1 MIRKVI
7 IGLLL
12 LVMVQGLLAGGILT
26 NTNQSLQF
34 TRMLARNAS
43 VEIDA
48 VYFNPAGITMLKNGF
63 HLALHNQVITQGRTV
78 TSSFPYLNNKEYQGD
93 TFVPLFPNLY
103 AVYRKDNM
111 AFAFGFAP
119 IAGGGTADFKKGLP
133 DFENAISL
141 LPLKISAAGVPTT
154 AYSAD
159 LAFKGSSIYYGIQL
173 SGAYAINEMFS
184 VSLGARYNLASNT
197 YEGSLGNILVNP
209 THPALN
215 PTGAMIPASTF
226 FTAIGD
232 NATAAAVSNQEVD
245 AKQSGSGITPF
256 IGINIKPMDNLNIG
270 LKYEL
275 ATQLELENETEKDLI
290 ASPQFPDGQKERN
303 DIPAIFAGGLS
314 YQLTDALL
322 VALGGN
328 YYFDKNANWE
338 GKEKLLDSN
347 SWEFQAGVQ
356 YRLSDLLLLSAGYQ
370 RSTYGVTKEY
380 QSGLKFDLSANAIGA
395 GARVSLMDGLAL
407 ELGGIYTMYESFDG
421 DYLYT
426 IAPGV
431 NVPYKV
437 TYEKT
442 AWVVAFG
449 LEYSLGR

>member
-1 MIRKVI
+1 
-7 IGLLL
+7 
-12 LVMVQGLLAGGILT
+12 
-26 NTNQSLQF
+26 
-34 TRMLARNAS
+34 
-43 VEIDA
+43 
-48 VYFNPAGITMLKNGF
+48 
-63 HLALHNQVITQGRTV
+63 
-78 TSSFPYLNNKEYQGD
+78 
-93 TFVPLFPNLY
+93 
-103 AVYRKDNM
+103 M

-119 IAGGGTADFKKGLP
+119 IAGGGTADFKQGLP

-141 LPLKISAAGVPTT
+141 LPTQISAFGVPTT

-197 YEGSLGNILVNP
+197 YEGSLESILVNP
-209 THPALN
+209 THPVFN

-226 FTAIGD
+226 FAAIGD
-232 NATAAAVSNQEVD
+232 NARAAAVSDQEVD

-290 ASPQFPDGQKERN
+290 ADPQFPDGQKFRN
-303 DIPAIFAGGLS
+303 DIPAILAGGLS
-314 YQLTDALL
+314 YQVNDALL
-322 VALGGN
+322 LALGGN

-338 GKEKLLDSN
+338 GLEELVDSN
-347 SWEFQAGVQ
+347 TWELQVGAQ

-370 RSTYGVTKEY
+370 RTASGVSSEY
-380 QSGLKFDLSANAIGA
+380 QSGLKFDLSANAFGA
-395 GARVSLMDGLAL
+395 GARVNLMEGLAF
-407 ELGGIYTMYESFDG
+407 ELGGIYTIYQNFETNKTSVTVQDV
-421 DYLYT
+421 D
-426 IAPGV
+426 IP
-431 NVPYKV
+431 VPEYKIN
-437 TYEKT
+437 YEKT
-442 AWVVAFG
+442 AWVVGLG